1 MELCWSRNL
10 VLTYSLDSFYM
21 IITDKIYLLNA
32 IKDILIYL
40 SNKQNIMVFRC
51 KDGSLIIIEKA
62 KFTNDKL
69 YYEKIMSTK

>member
-1 MELCWSRNL
+1 MGLCWSRNQ

-62 KFTNDKL
+62 KFINDKL

>member
-1 MELCWSRNL
+1 
-10 VLTYSLDSFYM
+10 M
-21 IITDKIYLLNA
+21 I
-32 IKDILIYL
+32 
-40 SNKQNIMVFRC
+40 FRC